1 MVNVFIFRTEKNEYK
16 IKLYN
21 LVNVELFQN
30 ENKLKKICM
39 YTNFKEIKIKNW
51 N

>member
-30 ENKLKKICM
+30 ENKLKKNM